1 MVSDKPPRRSRPGKT
16 PVTIDLAADAA
27 PPVAEPVRSTDTD
40 AVTDLRLGEPDTPP
54 AQSAPDDTGAT
65 ATESTASESPSE
77 ATNASADRTPDDTA
91 PADTAGVT
99 SPFATP
105 TDGPATD
112 IDRGNGSSEPPS
124 PPTDAPPKSESAEP
138 EPAPRPAA
146 AAPKGT
152 SGSALMASGILGGLV
167 ALLLAGSMQYAG
179 YLPGLNNR
187 PAASTSAE
195 LDELRQQVAEL
206 RNAPAAPNTDLAAR
220 IEALEASAGNAPAS
234 DELQQRLTALQSEID
249 ALKSATDS
257 TAAGTTQLTDR
268 LAALETE
275 VNQPGPEQAVARALA
290 AAALKAATERGGS
303 FAAELQTFGAVAPDD
318 PAVEGL
324 KAYAEQGVPTKADL
338 TRRLPNATNAILD
351 ALQKP
356 DENQGIAARL
366 MSSALSV
373 VKVRPV
379 GDVQGDTPEAV
390 VARFEERV
398 KTGDLKAAV
407 SEWNALPDTAK
418 QASADFKQALD
429 ARIEVEDLMNGTL
442 TRAMTSAGSNG

>member
-1 MVSDKPPRRSRPGKT
+1 MVSDKPPRRSRSGKT
-16 PVTIDLAADAA
+16 PVTIDLAADEAK
-27 PPVAEPVRSTDTD
+27 PIAEPVRSNDTD
-40 AVTDLRLGEPDTPP
+40 PVTDLRLGEPDMPIEKGAPVDGDATVTESQPSDTTSPATDRSPDDATPP
-54 AQSAPDDTGAT
+54 DM
-65 ATESTASESPSE
+65 
-77 ATNASADRTPDDTA
+77 
-91 PADTAGVT
+91 AGVT
-99 SPFATP
+99 SALAAASP
-105 TDGPATD
+105 TDETTG
-112 IDRGNGSSEPPS
+112 GGSSEPPS
-124 PPTDAPPKSESAEP
+124 PPADTDPPASMAEP
-138 EPAPRPAA
+138 EHDPRPAA

-187 PAASTSAE
+187 PVASTSAE
-195 LDELRQQVAEL
+195 LDELRQQLADL
-206 RNAPAAPNTDLAAR
+206 RNAPPAAPSADLSAR
-220 IEALEASAGNAPAS
+220 IEALEANAGNAPAS
-234 DELQQRLTALQSEID
+234 EEVQQRLTALQSEID
-249 ALKSATDS
+249 TLKSATES
-257 TAAGTTQLTDR
+257 ATAGTTQLTDR

-303 FAAELQTFGAVAPDD
+303 FASELQTFAQVAPDD

-324 KAYAEQGVPTKADL
+324 KSYAEQGVPTRSDL
-338 TRRLPNATNAILD
+338 ARRLPSATNSILD

-379 GDVQGDTPEAV
+379 GDVAGDTPEAV

-398 KTGDLKAAV
+398 KNGDLKAAV

-418 QASADFKQALD
+418 QASATFKQALD